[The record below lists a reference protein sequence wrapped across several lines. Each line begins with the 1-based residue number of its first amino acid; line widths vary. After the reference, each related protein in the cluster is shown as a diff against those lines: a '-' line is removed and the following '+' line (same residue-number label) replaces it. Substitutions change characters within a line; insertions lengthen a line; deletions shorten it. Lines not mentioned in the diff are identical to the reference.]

1 MHLELLMNAVTL
13 AQTSLVVNN
22 LRTAVFWT
30 ELDAA
35 IQRLHGTV
43 LIHTSGSR
51 DYRLPSIEMRVS
63 IVGSALVASW
73 VSSSPVLDARG
84 RIDLRQ
90 TADAWLDTL
99 AAMML
104 RPAPVSARVQAA
116 SALLAAG
123 FDSVAVSN
131 TGGPEQ
137 NRHAFAPRQALAA

>member
-1 MHLELLMNAVTL
+1 MNTITL
-13 AQTSLVVNN
+13 AQTALIVNN
-22 LRTAVFWT
+22 LRTSVFWA

-43 LIHTSGSR
+43 LIHASGSR

-63 IVGSALVASW
+63 VIGSAITATW
-73 VSSSPVLDARG
+73 VSRSPVLDSRG

-90 TADAWLDTL
+90 SADAWLDTL
-99 AAMML
+99 AALML

-123 FDSVAVSN
+123 FDSVSVSS
-131 TGGPEQ
+131 TGATG
-137 NRHAFAPRQALAA
+137 APAAHVPTETVTHALAA